1 MAYKVS
7 HKRSKD
13 LDTTIIKGIL
23 PEERHKMT
31 DDWEHIPM
39 CIDDMLKEFH
49 KSGTARTLSISFK
62 VTKGREVPY
71 YQK

>member
-1 MAYKVS
+1 M
-7 HKRSKD
+7 RTRD

-23 PEERHKMT
+23 TEHRDTMS
-31 DDWEHIPM
+31 DDWERIPM

>member
-1 MAYKVS
+1 M
-7 HKRSKD
+7 RSKD

-23 PEERHKMT
+23 TQERTKMT

-39 CIDDMLKEFH
+39 QIDDMLKEFH
-49 KSGTARTLSISFK
+49 KDHASQTLSVSFK
-62 VTKGREVPY
+62 VTKGKEVPY

>member
-1 MAYKVS
+1 M
-7 HKRSKD
+7 RTRD

-23 PEERHKMT
+23 TQERTKMT
-31 DDWEHIPM
+31 NDWENIPV
-39 CIDDMLKEFH
+39 CVHDMLNEFH
-49 KSGTARTLSISFK
+49 KDGMSRTLSISFK